1 MYLTRAACV
10 LGEPTSQSIVTHAG
24 RIVCYCRSAALLKQA
39 MHNLKQYFEKRKE
52 KKVYVKYYPNL
63 QDELSWS
70 AVYFFVKWL
79 IW

>member
-1 MYLTRAACV
+1 
-10 LGEPTSQSIVTHAG
+10 
-24 RIVCYCRSAALLKQA
+24 